1 MCGHGVPMLG
11 RRSKTTVSSQRDA
24 THPARLP
31 RQGTLMPLQLAGHHR
46 RSNNFGSLTAVP
58 DGRTFSLEAR
68 AESWPR
74 TQSQSTIAS
83 APRLVEQHRRSP
95 NIGPSLSRST
105 PPALRPDVTHFF
117 PHAWLLAAQEA
128 TEQTSERDRRNS
140 PLPMQLSL
148 IFLFV
153 TSSSIRK
160 KETAWRTS
168 TTPLRIGFTM
178 RTFWW
183 P

>member
-1 MCGHGVPMLG
+1 MKKFSAGDLCS
-11 RRSKTTVSSQRDA
+11 REI
-24 THPARLP
+24 RLHSGT
-31 RQGTLMPLQLAGHHR
+31 RLTQLDCQGILMPLQLAGHHR

-74 TQSQSTIAS
+74 SQSQSTMAS

-140 PLPMQLSL
+140 PLPRQLSL
-148 IFLFV
+148 IFLFG
-153 TSSSIRK
+153 
-160 KETAWRTS
+160 ETAA
-168 TTPLRIGFTM
+168 GFALLIASDIPTLHSHE
-178 RTFWW
+178 